1 MDRVRLFALAAG
13 GAAAVLLLSAAQRP
27 AALAPTS
34 GGLWEINGVPTA
46 SGPVRMCLGDT
57 VELAQFEHRGQN
69 CRRTLISDTPSTT
82 VIHYTCAG
90 GGFGETRMTL
100 VTPRSLRVETQGI
113 SGNFPFHYV
122 LQARRIGDCRGAA
135 TASAH

>member
-1 MDRVRLFALAAG
+1 M
-13 GAAAVLLLSAAQRP
+13 LLLGAAQRP
-27 AALAPTS
+27 AALATTS
-34 GGLWEINGVPTA
+34 PGLWEISGLPSAN
-46 SGPVRMCLGDT
+46 GPVRVCLGDT

-69 CRRTLISDTPSTT
+69 CARQVISDSPSESL
-82 VIHYTCAG
+82 INYTCAG
-90 GGFGETRMTL
+90 GGFGETRMNV

-135 TASAH
+135 TASTH